1 MMGFYFFWY
10 CFLIAEMFNTKI
22 IISGVNNI
30 ENRNPPQKPNF
41 LLLETT
47 ATIKLDTM
55 YTPRN

>member
-1 MMGFYFFWY
+1 M
-10 CFLIAEMFNTKI
+10 LNTKY

-30 ENRNPPQKPNF
+30 ENRNPAQKPNF
-41 LLLETT
+41 LLLEIT